1 MTFVSVQH
9 VNNQN
14 IGNENTAYQRKY
26 IHVTEKLQDHTRGNH
41 VLGDGDEQYNDFNNL
56 K

>member
-9 VNNQN
+9 GNNQN

-26 IHVTEKLQDHTRGNH
+26 YIHVTDKCQGHTQGNH
-41 VLGDGDEQYNDFNNL
+41 MGGDDEAQQYNDFN
-56 K
+56 